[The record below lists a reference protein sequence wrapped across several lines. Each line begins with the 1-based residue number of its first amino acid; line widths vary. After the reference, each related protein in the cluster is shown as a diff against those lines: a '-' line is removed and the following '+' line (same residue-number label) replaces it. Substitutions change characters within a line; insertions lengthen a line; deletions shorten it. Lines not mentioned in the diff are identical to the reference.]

1 MKRSLYFLIAS
12 LSLILVIAN
21 IIVSASYAT
30 TGQRLKQLEQQKHEL
45 AETSRLLRQDILS
58 ATAISKLETHAQQ
71 AGFESPQEFIT
82 VIDPT
87 APVALSASE

>member
-58 ATAISKLETHAQQ
+58 ATAISKLEAQAQQ

-82 VIDPT
+82 VTDPS